1 MTELATRP
9 NGHNR
14 RAILK
19 RGLVLAAG
27 ALGVAV
33 AGKEAKAATTR
44 VPNQLRLHGTQLAS
58 RRFPTVSRGTCS
70 SSAITVPCTATCSMR
85 PNGTPLGQFY
95 GSRLAIQSV
104 PGGHARADASVEVH
118 TFVLPDGTII
128 GMGTAVLGEAIFA
141 IVGGTGVYAGAKGSY
156 SATQRLREHGGNGTA
171 DFVLTL
177 KSLEE

>member
-1 MTELATRP
+1 MTEVATTT

-14 RAILK
+14 RTLLK

-27 ALGVAV
+27 ALGVTV
-33 AGKEAKAATTR
+33 AGKEAKAATRTG
-44 VPNQLRLHGTQLAS
+44 PNQLRLHGTNWRLS
-58 RRFPTVSRGTCS
+58 
-70 SSAITVPCTATCSMR
+70 VPDRQPGDSLRLGDHGAVYGDLLDR
-85 PNGTPLGQFY
+85 PNGKPLGQFY
-95 GSRLAIQSV
+95 GSRLAIQSA

-118 TFVLPDGTII
+118 TFVLPQGTLI

-141 IVGGTGVYAGAKGSY
+141 IVGGTGIYAGAKASY

-171 DFVLTL
+171 DFVLNL